1 MRVEQ
6 IISLALAILGAAI
19 AFGGVKLGLGKVSL
33 PGPGF
38 FPLVAG
44 MTLTIFAGV
53 VLWDNKRK
61 SSKTEGIV
69 EWVNIRWKQI
79 LLTLVSLIAYANL
92 LESIGFIISTILLL
106 MALFRSYESEKWIFT
121 ILKSAL
127 ISMVV
132 YVVFEKIFQLN
143 LPHGIWGF

>member
-6 IISLALAILGAAI
+6 IISLALAVLGAAI
-19 AFGGVKLGLGKVSL
+19 AIGGVKLGLGNVSL

-44 MTLTIFAGV
+44 MALTIFAGV
-53 VLWDNKRK
+53 VLWGTKGKGR
-61 SSKTEGIV
+61 KTERIA
-69 EWVNIRWKQI
+69 EWVNIRWTHI
-79 LLTLVSLIAYANL
+79 LLTFVSLTVYANI
-92 LESIGFIISTILLL
+92 LESIGFIVSTILLL
-106 MALFRSYESEKWIFT
+106 TVLFRSYESEKWIFT

-127 ISMVV
+127 TSMVV

-143 LPHGIWGF
+143 LPQGIWGF